1 MLKTFGVRGN
11 LLLSFVGISGFAV
24 LTTGAAIYSFL
35 VFQTLIDRITEQRMP
50 IALAAQE
57 LSYRVERSLA
67 KTPALLSANL
77 PDERSQS
84 WSKIS
89 LEIKAIDEL
98 LILLNNQGFASGTLN
113 TMQNNLGL
121 LRANLFT
128 LYTLVGER
136 IELTDRKESLLDQI
150 RESQEEILVLLDNL
164 GTSANNNVQRLRSA
178 IKDDRIPLEDRS
190 LAEKELSKSLLLLT
204 SLQKTLLSMDE
215 IYRIFFSLTVAET
228 QEDIDLLE
236 LRMQWSLEALTTLS
250 TAVEP
255 QLSDLILGE
264 IDRLKLF
271 AEGENNMPSLRAH
284 EISLISS
291 SESVKQQNLSLS
303 DELTKVVE
311 VIVGDTQQDISSA
324 TLQARHVRKSS
335 SVILILIASL
345 SLASSVLIVW
355 LYVGR
360 NLITRLTALSSSM
373 LAIANGNLRT
383 PLPETISKDEI
394 GHMAEALATFRDT
407 AIEVEENNLRDIEQA
422 RRRLVDA
429 IENSSEGFVF
439 FDEKDRLVICNTRYR
454 KLLHSGTDFEI
465 QPGTKF
471 ETIVRTAAEKG
482 HIVEAQGRVEEW
494 VAERMALHQ
503 DPGEPRIQ
511 QRSGGQWILIT
522 ERRTGDGG
530 TVAIY
535 SDITELKQR
544 EEELTRKSNALE
556 QLSNQLAKYLSPQ
569 VYDSIFTGKQEV
581 KLDSKRK
588 RLTVFFSDIIDFTKT
603 AERLESEDLTQ
614 LLNHYLTEMS
624 EIALSHGAT
633 IDKYVGDSIVIFFGD
648 PETRGVKQ
656 DAVACVTMA
665 IAMRQRMKQLEEI
678 WMESGLEKPLKCRM
692 GINTGLCTVG
702 NFGSEDRMDY
712 TIIGSGVNLASR
724 LEKACP
730 PGEILISYETYAHVK
745 DVIECLPVGEIE
757 SKGFSE
763 PVSTH
768 RVIDLYQNLAGEQ
781 KPIRAKFKHVRL
793 DIDVG
798 SMTSEERQETVAVLQ
813 DALERLTQIKEG
825 RFNQV
830 NHNRG

>member
-1 MLKTFGVRGN
+1 MFKTIGVRGN
-11 LLLSFVGISGFAV
+11 LLLSFIGISGFAV

-35 VFQTLIDRITEQRMP
+35 VVQTLLDRITEQRMP

-57 LSYRVERSLA
+57 LSYRVERSLTR
-67 KTPALLSANL
+67 TPALLSAIT
-77 PDERSQS
+77 PDERDQS
-84 WSKIS
+84 WDRIS
-89 LEIKAIDEL
+89 FEIESIDRL
-98 LILLNNQGFASGTLN
+98 LQLLNSQGFVSDSLN
-113 TMQNNLGL
+113 LLQHDLGL

-136 IELTDRKESLLDQI
+136 IELAERKQLIVDLMQ
-150 RESQEEILVLLDNL
+150 ESQEEVLRILDNWI
-164 GTSANNNVQRLRSA
+164 TSVNNDVQRLHSTLR
-178 IKDDRIPLEDRS
+178 DDRISLADRS
-190 LAEKELSKSLLLLT
+190 LVEKELITSLTLFT
-204 SLQKTLLSMDE
+204 SLQQTLQSRTE
-215 IYRIFFSLTVAET
+215 IYHILLAITAAET
-228 QEDIDLLE
+228 EEDIDLFE
-236 LRMQWSLEALTTLS
+236 LRMQWSLETLATLS

-255 QLSDLILGE
+255 QLSALILEEIKRFKSFTQGE
-264 IDRLKLF
+264 QNIL
-271 AEGENNMPSLRAH
+271 SLRAH
-284 EISLISS
+284 EITLVSGG
-291 SESVKQQNLSLS
+291 ENVKQQNISLS

-311 VIVGDTQQDISSA
+311 IIVRDSQQDISQA
-324 TLQARHVRKSS
+324 TTQARDVRKSGTI
-335 SVILILIASL
+335 ILIIIASM
-345 SLASSVLIVW
+345 SLASSILIVW

-360 NLITRLTALSSSM
+360 SLITRLTALSSSM
-373 LAIANGNLRT
+373 LAIADGNLKA
-383 PLPETISKDEI
+383 PVPEPSSKDEI
-394 GHMAEALATFRDT
+394 GRMTEALVVFRDT
-407 AIEVEENNLRDIEQA
+407 AIEVEESNLRDIEEA

-439 FDEKDRLVICNTRYR
+439 FDEDDRLVICNTRYR
-454 KLLHSGTDFEI
+454 ELLHPDAESEI

-471 ETIVRTAAEKG
+471 ETIIRNAAEKG
-482 HIVEAQGRVEEW
+482 YIVTAQGRVEEW

-511 QRSGGQWILIT
+511 QRSGDQWILIT

-535 SDITELKQR
+535 SDISDLKQR

-556 QLSNQLAKYLSPQ
+556 LLSNQLAKYLSPQ
-569 VYDSIFTGKQEV
+569 VYDSIFSGKQEV

-603 AERLESEDLTQ
+603 TERLESEDLTQ
-614 LLNHYLTEMS
+614 LLNQYLTEMS
-624 EIALSHGAT
+624 EIALAHGAT
-633 IDKYVGDSIVIFFGD
+633 IDKYVGDAIVIFFGD

-665 IAMRQRMKQLEEI
+665 IAMRQRMKELEEI
-678 WMESGLEKPLKCRM
+678 WMKSGLEKPLKCRM

-712 TIIGSGVNLASR
+712 TIIGSGVNLAAR

-745 DVIECLPVGEIE
+745 DVIECQPVGQIE
-757 SKGFSE
+757 AKGFTE

-768 RVIDLYQNLAGEQ
+768 RVIDLFANLTRERQ
-781 KPIRAKFKHVRL
+781 PIRAELQHVRL

-798 SMTSEERQETVAVLQ
+798 SMTMEERQEAVAVLRE
-813 DALERLTQIKEG
+813 ALARLTQMKEEHLYQG
-825 RFNQV
+825 L
-830 NHNRG
+830 